1 MQNITELK
9 DSTFESEVLKSELPV
24 VVDFWA
30 PWCGPCRMMIPVL
43 EALAQKMDGKIKF
56 AKINTDENFKTAQK
70 YSIMAI
76 PTLIVF
82 KAGEEVERMIGFNPQ
97 DQLEAQLQG
106 LIQVPEP
113 PQKS

>member
-1 MQNITELK
+1 MQYITELK
-9 DSTFESEVLKSELPV
+9 DDTFESEVLKSELPI

-30 PWCGPCRMMIPVL
+30 PWCGPCRMMSPVI

-70 YSIMAI
+70 YGIMAI

-82 KAGEEVERMIGFNPQ
+82 KAGEEVERIIGFSPQ
-97 DQLEAQLQG
+97 EQLGAQLQAQ
-106 LIQVPEP
+106 IQAPEP
-113 PQKS
+113 QKES